1 MRHKSKTI
9 KEQMV
14 FVSFVAPVV
23 ILILIT
29 AEIPFLMS
37 LYYSFTKWNG
47 ISKNISFI
55 GLRNFQELFT
65 TDMEFLKSFWFTI
78 KYSVLNIAV
87 TNVIALLLAIVL
99 TRTLKLA
106 NVLRAAFFVPNI
118 VSLVIIGFIWK
129 FIFSGAFSSLH
140 ELLPLGF
147 LEWSWLGTP
156 DLAFYSVVFVGIW
169 QSVGFYMM
177 IYITGLTSIPSDLN
191 EAAAIDG
198 AHGVQQFFK
207 ITLPLLMPSLT
218 VSFFLSISNSLKVF
232 DTIFTLTFGGPG
244 KSTTSVTMDIYNEA
258 FVNNRFG
265 YATAKSLIFVLFIL
279 LITLVQ
285 VKFFKNREVE
295 A

>member
-1 MRHKSKTI
+1 MKRKSKLI
-9 KEQMV
+9 KELAV
-14 FVSFVAPVV
+14 FVSFVAPVI
-23 ILILIT
+23 ILILLT
-29 AEIPFLMS
+29 AEVPFLMS
-37 LYYSFTKWNG
+37 LYYSLTKWNG
-47 ISKNISFI
+47 ISKNITFI
-55 GLRNFQELFT
+55 GLRNFKELFT
-65 TDMEFLKSFWFTI
+65 ADPDFWKSFGFTV
-78 KYSVLNIAV
+78 KYSVLNIAA
-87 TNVIALLLAIVL
+87 TNVIALLLAVIL
-99 TRTLKLA
+99 TRALKLA

-129 FIFSGAFSSLH
+129 FIFAGAFTSLH
-140 ELLPLGF
+140 QTLKWSF
-147 LEWSWLGTP
+147 LDWSWLGTP
-156 DLAFYSVVFVGIW
+156 NLAFYSVVFVGVW

-177 IYITGLTSIPSDLN
+177 IYITGLQSIPSDLN

-198 AHGVQQFFK
+198 AHGLRRFFS

-218 VSFFLSISNSLKVF
+218 VAFFLSISNSLKVF

-265 YATAKSLIFVLFIL
+265 YATAKSLVFVIFIL
-279 LITLVQ
+279 LITFVQ